1 MTRAINSTVAAELLK
16 IARVALRRVPA
27 RVLILT
33 ASVGEGHDRP
43 ALWLA
48 EQLRAEQPETV
59 VLVEDSLRVMGRV
72 VAILSEGGPR
82 VFFYRLRWFWDFA
95 FWVVTRP
102 SPARALAQRLLTRFG
117 SPGLLALIERSRADV
132 VVSVFPQASEVLAR
146 LRRSG
151 RLQVPFLSG
160 ITDVAAMDYW
170 ACRGADTYLVTQP
183 EAISEV
189 RQIAGADADVHTV
202 TGFTDPAFYAPRSRA
217 DARRALG
224 LDPDGT
230 IVLVSGGGW
239 GVGDIE
245 GAVVESLG
253 VSGVHVVCLT
263 GRNDELRARLTRRF
277 AGEPRVRIEGFTE
290 VMGEW
295 LAAGDALVHSTG
307 GLTVLEAMLRGCPVI
322 SYGWGR
328 GHIRKHNEVFQ
339 RYGLA
344 DVVKTRSELRAA
356 LERALAG
363 GRTETSGFSDLRS
376 GASFVLAA
384 ADAR

>member
-1 MTRAINSTVAAELLK
+1 
-16 IARVALRRVPA
+16 VPA

-48 EQLRAEQPETV
+48 EQLRAERPETV
-59 VLVEDSLRVMGRV
+59 VLVEDSLRVMGRL
-72 VAILSEGGPR
+72 VATISETAPR
-82 VFFYRLRWFWDFA
+82 VVFYRLRWLWDLGFWA
-95 FWVVTRP
+95 FTGP
-102 SPARALAQRLLTRFG
+102 SAARGVAQRVLTRLG
-117 SPGLLALIERSRADV
+117 APGLLALIEQSRPDV
-132 VVSVFPQASEVLAR
+132 VVSVYPQASEVLAR

-151 RLQVPFLSG
+151 RLSVPVLSG
-160 ITDVAAMDYW
+160 ITDVAALDYW

-183 EAISEV
+183 EAITEV
-189 RQIAGADADVHTV
+189 LAIAGAGADVHTV
-202 TGFTDPAFYAPRSRA
+202 TGFTDPVFYAPRSPA

-224 LDPDGT
+224 LSEDGT

-239 GVGDIE
+239 GVGDVE
-245 GAVVESLG
+245 GAVAEALG
-253 VSGVHVVCLT
+253 IAGASVVCLT
-263 GRNDELRARLTRRF
+263 GRNDGLRATLGRRF
-277 AGEPRVRIEGFTE
+277 AGESRVQVEGFTE
-290 VMGEW
+290 VMGDW

-307 GLTVLEAMLRGCPVI
+307 GLTVLEAVLRGCPVI

-328 GHIRKHNEVFQ
+328 GHIRKHNHAFR

-344 DVVKTRSELRAA
+344 EVVDSRRELRAA

-363 GRTETSGFSDLRS
+363 GRTETSGFTDLPS
-376 GASFVLAA
+376 AASFVLAA